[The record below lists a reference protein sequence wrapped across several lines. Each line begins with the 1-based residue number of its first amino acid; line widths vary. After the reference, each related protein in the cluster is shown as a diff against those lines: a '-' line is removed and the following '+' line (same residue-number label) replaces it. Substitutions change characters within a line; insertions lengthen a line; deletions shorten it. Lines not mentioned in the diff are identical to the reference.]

1 MIILGIGGILGD
13 AAAAILRDG
22 ELAAAVEE
30 SKLVRRKLIW
40 GGGGLPEHSIAM
52 CLELAGVKAH
62 EVDAVAIARPV
73 PDSDFFAELRVQ
85 FPHSRL
91 SVVEHHLA
99 HAASA
104 YYVSPFEEATVL

>member
-13 AAAAILRDG
+13 AAVAILRDG
-22 ELAAAVEE
+22 ELVAAVEE
-30 SKLVRRKLIW
+30 SKLVRRRLIW
-40 GGGGLPEHSIAM
+40 RGTGSLPEHSIAM
-52 CLELAGVKAH
+52 CLQLAGVKAH

-91 SVVEHHLA
+91 SVVEHHL
-99 HAASA
+99 
-104 YYVSPFEEATVL
+104 